1 MMKDVVPPAEPAH
14 VELSRDE
21 TIHTIENVVPGS
33 SPVERGCEAVCGL
46 FLLAM
51 IVLIGAEAIARNVFG
66 TSLQVTD
73 EVGGYLLVALTFLSM
88 AVAEAHGAFHRVEF
102 VQMRLGFRARMISQI
117 AFELISLVASALVTW
132 QLTRLALN
140 SWHAEDVAPTPLQ
153 TPLWL
158 PQSSMAIGMLLLCLA
173 LIRTMIAK
181 LRRLRSSAS

>member
-1 MMKDVVPPAEPAH
+1 MIENAVSPAEPVH

-21 TIHTIENVVPGS
+21 TVHTVENVVPGS
-33 SPVERGCEAVCGL
+33 SPIEDGCEAVCGL
-46 FLLAM
+46 LLLAM
-51 IVLIGAEAIARNVFG
+51 IVLIGTEAIARNGFG

-102 VQMRLGFRARMISQI
+102 VQARLGFNARMISQI
-117 AFELISLVASALVTW
+117 AFELISLVASAIVTW
-132 QLTRLALN
+132 QLTRLAVN
-140 SWHAEDVAPTPLQ
+140 SWYAEDVAPTPLQ

-173 LIRTMIAK
+173 LIRTMMAK